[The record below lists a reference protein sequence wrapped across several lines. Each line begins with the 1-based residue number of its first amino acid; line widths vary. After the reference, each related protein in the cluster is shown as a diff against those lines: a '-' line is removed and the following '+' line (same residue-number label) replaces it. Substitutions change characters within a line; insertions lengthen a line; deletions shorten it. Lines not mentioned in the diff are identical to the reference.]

1 MRQHVSLPVIL
12 PCMAAE
18 TAESVGISS
27 ACRPSHKLS
36 WHVRQSSRA
45 TPMVSLLRGVEVW
58 RRSSTLSNA
67 LDAYTRGG
75 EVVVVRHDMLR
86 T

>member
-1 MRQHVSLPVIL
+1 
-12 PCMAAE
+12 
-18 TAESVGISS
+18 
-27 ACRPSHKLS
+27 
-36 WHVRQSSRA
+36 
-45 TPMVSLLRGVEVW
+45 MVSLLRGVEVW